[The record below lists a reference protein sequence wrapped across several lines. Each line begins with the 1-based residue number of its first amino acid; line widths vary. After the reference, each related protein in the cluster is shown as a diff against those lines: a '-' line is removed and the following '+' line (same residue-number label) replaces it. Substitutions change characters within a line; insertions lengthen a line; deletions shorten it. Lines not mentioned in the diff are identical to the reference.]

1 VSIWISSHSS
11 VITNFSLALHGD
23 SMYRSF
29 FEDRIADADFVR
41 FEERMSVAE
50 QSKDA

>member
-1 VSIWISSHSS
+1 